1 MELIAQGTDPLLMLP
16 IPGAMA
22 QGLPAMSKRLKAPP
36 HPDFKFIRGHR
47 GRDVIRIKLPS
58 GGVGFIATTIP
69 GEVLALFAKS
79 LARKIAKGRRLA
91 RALGHA
97 TTAVDP
103 GGDSEE

>member
-1 MELIAQGTDPLLMLP
+1 MMLP
-16 IPGAMA
+16 IPGAIA

-58 GGVGFIATTIP
+58 GGAGFIATTIP
-69 GEVLALFAKS
+69 REVLALFAKS

-91 RALGHA
+91 RGLGHE
-97 TTAVDP
+97 TTEVDP
-103 GGDSEE
+103 SGEAQE